1 MKKIN
6 IAIDGPSASG
16 KGVTAKKLAEL
27 LNYNYL
33 DTGAMY
39 RAIGYFMISNNIT
52 LNTFDKTQLNQIE
65 ITFNSK
71 NHVVLNGEDIEDKIR
86 NAKVS
91 KYASDF
97 SKLKEVRE
105 FLVKKQKEIVRKK
118 GFIADGRD
126 IGSVVIPDAE
136 VKIFLVAELDIRAER
151 RLKEY
156 LEKGESVTYEEVKK
170 QIYDRDFQDINRKE
184 SPLKKTKDAIELN
197 TSYLSIDEQVKKI
210 YDLVLKKIEEKNRKI

>member
-71 NHVVLNGEDIEDKIR
+71 NHVVLNGEEIEDKIR

-136 VKIFLVAELDIRAER
+136 VKIFLFAELDIRAKR

-197 TSYLSIDEQVKKI
+197 TSYLTIDEQVKKI

>member
-105 FLVKKQKEIVRKK
+105 FLVKKQKEIVKKK